1 MTGANVSELGIDLD
15 AAGGFGLTGAGA
27 LGLIWVVGPSVKALG
42 KNLGQ
47 WTDYQTANLLRLSGK
62 VRERIGDAAPNDGDS
77 IHPRIVKEVLESASW
92 IDDDLHQEYLAGL
105 LVSSRS
111 PGGRDDSGAY
121 LTRLVAG
128 LSAAQIRIHYA
139 MYSAYLNS
147 RDMTDDGPPRFT
159 HVAELT
165 QMVVIATTESMML
178 VASGG
183 AERSKGAA
191 LYGATSGLQRE
202 GLIAGAG
209 YPMNGT
215 VRSQYQLVPT
225 MLGASV
231 FGQSMFTSPLEGA
244 RIATRTETLMRG
256 ATPHIFQAQ
265 EPLNGYRFAEV
276 RISVGG

>member
-1 MTGANVSELGIDLD
+1 MSEFEIDLGT
-15 AAGGFGLTGAGA
+15 AGDFGLTGAGA
-27 LGLIWVVGPSVKALG
+27 LGLIWVVGPSIKALG

-62 VRERIGDAAPNDGDS
+62 VRERIGDAAPDDGDS

-139 MYSAYLNS
+139 MYSAYLNT
-147 RDMTDDGPPRFT
+147 RDVTDTGPPRFT
-159 HVAELT
+159 HVEELT
-165 QMVVIATTESMML
+165 QMVVMATTESMIL

-183 AERSKGAA
+183 AAERSKGAA

-209 YPMNGT
+209 YPMKGT
-215 VRSQYQLVPT
+215 DKARYQLVPT

-231 FGQSMFTSPLEGA
+231 FGRSMFQPSLGGPL
-244 RIATRTETLMRG
+244 IATRTESLMKSSERFV
-256 ATPHIFQAQ
+256 FQVQ
-265 EPLNGYRFAEV
+265 EPLNGLGFVDVSIA
-276 RISVGG
+276 VGG